1 MTSQSHKVTQTKH
14 KNRQAMEAKNIC
26 LYVEDFIDR
35 SIFGD
40 FQGEVGAWLHK
51 TKKCMV
57 KRVKQSVDITLGN
70 SLFGEF

>member
-1 MTSQSHKVTQTKH
+1 
-14 KNRQAMEAKNIC
+14 MEAKDIYF
-26 LYVEDFIDR
+26 YVENFIDR
-35 SIFGD
+35 SVFGD

-51 TKKCMV
+51 TKKRMV